1 MIVIKRCES
10 GIKITGHAGFAERGR
25 DVVCAGVSTLVN
37 ALIYSF
43 QELTDDEITVFKSSQ
58 GQINHIKF
66 RNLSAKGQL
75 LLDSFFVGIEMM
87 ADTFPNNV
95 KLDQAF
101 KS

>member
-10 GIKITGHAGFAERGR
+10 GIKITGHAEFAERGR

-66 RNLSAKGQL
+66 RNLSAKGQTL
-75 LLDSFFVGIEMM
+75 IESFFVGVRMI
-87 ADTFPNNV
+87 ADTFPENV
-95 KLDQAF
+95 RVSLE
-101 KS
+101 